1 MPGLAMIVLLLKAR
15 QSRDCKAF
23 AMSGLFLSAISILNL
38 IVSEANAITKP
49 NIFLIVADDLGYN
62 DLGYK
67 NGNRTMTPHIDG
79 MVSKGVRLSQYY
91 TFKLC
96 SPTRASI
103 QSGRYPWGVGFYDM
117 ADKRFGDSF
126 HCIHPDTILL
136 PELLKRQGY
145 ATHAIGK
152 FAMKTA

>member
-1 MPGLAMIVLLLKAR
+1 MTVSLLKAR
-15 QSRDCKAF
+15 KSRDCKILT
-23 AMSGLFLSAISILNL
+23 MSGLFLSILHILNMRA
-38 IVSEANAITKP
+38 SEANAVTKP
-49 NIFLIVADDLGYN
+49 NIFLVVADDLGYN

-67 NGNRTMTPHIDG
+67 NGNRTMTPHIDD

-117 ADKRFGDSF
+117 SDNRFKDSF
-126 HCIHPDTILL
+126 HCIHPNTVLL

-145 ATHAIGK
+145 STHAIGK
-152 FAMKTA
+152 FDVNTVQCI